1 MDEEDL
7 SSISSRHYYPYQPH
21 PPSTTG
27 IDTAF
32 PFEFMKEIRATV
44 QKVMKEIKARMEK
57 EADLDIGLE
66 GFEFVKGFEECL
78 RWFRVY
84 FEALDESFPWMSNEH
99 LMLEREAR
107 RAVVDLV
114 AADCSPGKKPK
125 KEHDVNK
132 KETAFLAAAKNG
144 IIEIVFELQKA
155 IPSTIHETNY
165 NNENVLL
172 VAVKNRQ
179 TEVIEVLQKNLE
191 KELFDSLIFDVD
203 NMEITVLHLAPSKRE
218 RTWQIAG
225 AMQMMWDIKWYKY
238 IKDLVPYH
246 FSFINNKKDET
257 PREIFEQNHK
267 GLMKESYEWI
277 KETSNPCSVV
287 AALIGSVCLATSS
300 TAPGSTNKGKPKL
313 EGQPAFD
320 AFAIASLIGL
330 SFSITT
336 LTMFLA
342 IPTSRKQVEDF
353 RKSLS
358 LKHFL
363 A

>member
-1 MDEEDL
+1 
-7 SSISSRHYYPYQPH
+7 
-21 PPSTTG
+21 
-27 IDTAF
+27 
-32 PFEFMKEIRATV
+32 MKEIRATV

-84 FEALDESFPWMSNEH
+84 FEALDESFPRMSNEH

-107 RAVVDLV
+107 RAVVDLVACSPAESVERIGEWGRRNGREGGVGEKVEIGKGEEERRRRGTDAKKKRNRRVKEECSKV

-225 AMQMMWDIKWYKY
+225 AMQMMWDIKWYK
-238 IKDLVPYH
+238 V
-246 FSFINNKKDET
+246 
-257 PREIFEQNHK
+257 
-267 GLMKESYEWI
+267 
-277 KETSNPCSVV
+277 
-287 AALIGSVCLATSS
+287 
-300 TAPGSTNKGKPKL
+300 
-313 EGQPAFD
+313 
-320 AFAIASLIGL
+320 
-330 SFSITT
+330 
-336 LTMFLA
+336 
-342 IPTSRKQVEDF
+342 
-353 RKSLS
+353 
-358 LKHFL
+358 
-363 A
+363 